1 MTGLF
6 GQEYVQGYTSALL
19 DVEKVLEY
27 IQEDMKRHKRRQSVK
42 EYKNIIK
49 CMINNRAVLR
59 EEPYAFVRCNDK
71 ADGGYEVYIERE
83 GVYYPEEE

>member
-19 DVEKVLEY
+19 DVEKVLGY

-49 CMINNRAVLR
+49 CMINNRVVLR

-71 ADGGYEVYIERE
+71 ADGGYEVYIEHK
-83 GVYYPEEE
+83 GVYRLGEE